1 MRVSP
6 SSRRRSRAPYLW
18 LFAMIA
24 CGLFSIAAAGLARE
38 ASRGFDDGSPD
49 SRVNIL
55 VLGIDQRAGMTD
67 PGRTDTMLLFTL
79 DRQARTAGM
88 LSINRDLW
96 VKIPGGQREGKINTA
111 HFLGE
116 VEHVPGGGPAL
127 AMQTVQAAFDVPV
140 QYYIRL
146 NFSAFEQLIDLIGGI
161 DLNVPEAIDDPDYP
175 DAGFGYEP
183 FHIDAGWQHW
193 MGTRR

>member
-6 SSRRRSRAPYLW
+6 TSRRRSRAPRIW

-24 CGLFSIAAAGLARE
+24 CGLISIAAAAVARE
-38 ASRGFDDGSPD
+38 ASRGFGDVTTD

-55 VLGIDQRAGMTD
+55 VLGIDQREGMTD
-67 PGRTDTMLLFTL
+67 PARTDTMLLFTL
-79 DRQARTAGM
+79 DRQTNTAGM

-96 VKIPGGQREGKINTA
+96 VRIPGGQREGKINTA

-127 AMQTVQAAFDVPV
+127 AMQTV
-140 QYYIRL
+140 
-146 NFSAFEQLIDLIGGI
+146 
-161 DLNVPEAIDDPDYP
+161 
-175 DAGFGYEP
+175 
-183 FHIDAGWQHW
+183 
-193 MGTRR
+193 